1 MHADSIVTRFTVN
14 AAAVS
19 IALIAATANAAY
31 TITGGAGPAPI
42 NPTTPNADYAQL
54 DSIMTQFM
62 QQANVP
68 NAQLA
73 VGYGGKIIYSRAYTA
88 STAERPLRVNVT
100 TNPATS
106 NVYSESPYMT
116 TQPNTR
122 FRVASLSKLVTGL
135 AIQQL
140 VLDGKLSLTE
150 SAYAILREEAG
161 SPLPAS
167 PADSRMT
174 AVTVKHL
181 LNHEAGFDRNQR
193 IYSTAACSTFPSAT
207 PCEGHPA
214 GQPRHIVK
222 NSDPIGRVKPMPNET
237 TPTSWLKTCK
247 EMLDSDLGQRILH
260 YTPGAPPQVSSAYFQ
275 FYTNIAYCWAERVI
289 AIRAGAGYT
298 GYEDYVQKR
307 VLQPAGIA
315 YASLARADNRDRLQ
329 PGDASTAEINE
340 YYDQPGSF
348 LAYAWCDV
356 YARAPYSP
364 CVVPR
369 PTNFRPR
376 DYGGAGG
383 WVFSAQ
389 EYLRML
395 QSTKQRLRAPHLL
408 DFPGS
413 NTSGSDSLFT
423 GPTISSGTS
432 GSNSWT
438 YRYSYGAGVTEWRVT
453 ASNALLGYFVS
464 HTGSLEGTRSF
475 YQLDDITPMH
485 WVVTLN
491 TSPDWDFGGCSG
503 TGAVPAATKSWCL
516 LMSNQVRENNGA
528 TVTNPS
534 TANSIAAQLSAMHGN
549 STKLAAMQNATD
561 LWVNQVALPC
571 NLDVNGTGNG
581 VRNGVADGLMILR
594 AMQGNRGAAV
604 ANAASGTT
612 SAATT
617 TYDRA
622 EKNARDLVSTKV
634 VDIDGDGTVNPAV
647 DGVILLRAMLGL
659 KGTAITAGL
668 TIPGVRSDP
677 NAIRTYL
684 NTSCA
689 AALP

>member
-14 AAAVS
+14 AAAVC
-19 IALIAATANAAY
+19 IALISATAHAAY

-62 QQANVP
+62 LKANVP

-73 VGYGGKIIYSRAYTA
+73 VGYGDKIIYSRGYTA
-88 STAERPLRVNVT
+88 STVERPLRVNVT
-100 TNPATS
+100 TNPATT
-106 NVYSESPYMT
+106 NVYSESPYVT
-116 TQPNTR
+116 TQPNSR

-140 VLDGKLSLTE
+140 VLDGKLSLAE

-174 AVTVKHL
+174 AVTVTHL
-181 LNHEAGFDRNQR
+181 LNHEAGFDRNR
-193 IYSTAACSTFPSAT
+193 MIFATTTCTSFPSAT
-207 PCEGHPA
+207 PCQGHPE
-214 GQPRHIVK
+214 GQPQDIVEYT
-222 NSDPIGRVKPMPNET
+222 DPVGTVKPWPYPYNASTIQE
-237 TPTSWLKTCK
+237 WVRTCK
-247 EMLDSDLGQRILH
+247 RHLEIDLPRRKLH
-260 YTPGAPPQVSSAYFQ
+260 YAPGLPPTQSGAYFQ
-275 FYTNIAYCWAERVI
+275 YYTNIAYCWAERVI
-289 AIRAGAGYT
+289 EIRSGMS
-298 GYEDYVQKR
+298 YEDYVLNK
-307 VLQPAGIA
+307 VLRPAGIDFA
-315 YASLARADNRDRLQ
+315 RLALADTRDRLYT
-329 PGDASTAEINE
+329 GDSAKAEINE
-340 YYDQPGSF
+340 YYDQPASS
-348 LAYAWCDV
+348 LTYIWCAL
-356 YARAPYSP
+356 YEHAPNSP

-369 PTNFRPR
+369 PSSFRPR

-383 WVFSAQ
+383 WVFSAP

-395 QSTKQRLRAPHLL
+395 QSTKSRLRAPNLL
-408 DFPGS
+408 DFPAS
-413 NTSGSDSLFT
+413 NVSGSDSLFV
-423 GPTISSGTS
+423 GPINSSGTS
-432 GSNSWT
+432 GAYSW
-438 YRYSYGAGVTEWRVT
+438 RYLYSFGAGVTEWRLT
-453 ASNALLGYFVS
+453 ATNALTGYYVN
-464 HTGSLEGTRSF
+464 HTGSLAGTRSF
-475 YQLDDITPMH
+475 YAMDDSTPMH
-485 WVVTLN
+485 WVVTMN
-491 TSPDWDFGGCSG
+491 TSPDWDFSSCSSS
-503 TGAVPAATKSWCL
+503 GAVPDPTKYWCL
-516 LMSNQVRENNGA
+516 LQGQRVSENNGA
-528 TVTNPS
+528 TLTSPG
-534 TANSIAAQLSAMHGN
+534 TTNSIFHQMRALHADVN
-549 STKLAAMQNATD
+549 KLATMQAAAD

-571 NLDVNGTGNG
+571 SLDVNGTGNG

-594 AMQGNRGAAV
+594 AMQGKRGAAV

-634 VDIDGDGTVNPAV
+634 VDIDGDGTVNPAI

-668 TIPGVRSDP
+668 TIPGPRNTDTTIRS
-677 NAIRTYL
+677 YL